1 MTDKPIKKQ
10 PLVQIKQLKQYYNEG
25 TRNEVKAVD
34 GVSFDI
40 YRGETFGLVGES
52 GSGKSTIGR
61 AIVNLYQPT
70 DGDIIFDGK
79 SWTERQTTQ
88 SKLAFNKE
96 VQMIFQDPYAS
107 LNPRMK
113 VNDIIAEGLDVH
125 NLVGNKKERSE
136 RVYELLEAVGL
147 NKDHATRYPYEFS
160 GGQRQRIGIARA
172 LAVEPTFI
180 VCDEPISALDVSIQA
195 QIINLLEELQ
205 VKHNLTYLFIAHD
218 LSMVKYFSDR
228 IGMMYQGKI
237 VEVADADTLYDH
249 PKHPYTQSLL
259 SAIPLPDPDY
269 EKERQRIIYKPDEA
283 FYNPKNQLI
292 ETEPNHWV
300 YQ

>member
-1 MTDKPIKKQ
+1 MTDKQLKKQ

-52 GSGKSTIGR
+52 GSGKSTMGR

-96 VQMIFQDPYAS
+96 VKMIFQYPYAS

-113 VNDIIAEGLDVH
+113 EKDIIAE
-125 NLVGNKKERSE
+125 
-136 RVYELLEAVGL
+136 
-147 NKDHATRYPYEFS
+147 F
-160 GGQRQRIGIARA
+160 
-172 LAVEPTFI
+172 
-180 VCDEPISALDVSIQA
+180 
-195 QIINLLEELQ
+195 LQ
-205 VKHNLTYLFIAHD
+205 VH
-218 LSMVKYFSDR
+218 
-228 IGMMYQGKI
+228 
-237 VEVADADTLYDH
+237 
-249 PKHPYTQSLL
+249 
-259 SAIPLPDPDY
+259 
-269 EKERQRIIYKPDEA
+269 KPDR
-283 FYNPKNQLI
+283 KNK
-292 ETEPNHWV
+292 E
-300 YQ
+300 

>member
-195 QIINLLEELQ
+195 QIINLLEGLQ

>member
-79 SWTERQTTQ
+79 SWTERQSTQ